1 MARESK
7 QTGGGKSIVL
17 FNGVFIS
24 YNINPFF
31 HVKFFCSCGVS
42 KYLFTPLIQDLHKFC
57 RKPTYK
63 E

>member
-1 MARESK
+1 MA
-7 QTGGGKSIVL
+7 L
-17 FNGVFIS
+17 FNCVFFS
-24 YNINPFF
+24 YDITLFF
-31 HVKFFCSCGVS
+31 NVGFFVVVGFF